1 MRIVFCVNK
10 PNKCRFFSMG
20 YRLRFEML
28 SIFKYNINI
37 ESSLVQQISHY
48 FIANLSSQ
56 KFEQL
61 SEILL

>member
-1 MRIVFCVNK
+1 MSENPTNVGFLGVD
-10 PNKCRFFSMG
+10 
-20 YRLRFEML
+20 YLLRFEML

>member
-1 MRIVFCVNK
+1 MPENPTNVGFLGVD
-10 PNKCRFFSMG
+10 
-20 YRLRFEML
+20 YLLRFEML

>member
-1 MRIVFCVNK
+1 MSIKPTNVGFC
-10 PNKCRFFSMG
+10 MD

-56 KFEQL
+56 KFE
-61 SEILL
+61 